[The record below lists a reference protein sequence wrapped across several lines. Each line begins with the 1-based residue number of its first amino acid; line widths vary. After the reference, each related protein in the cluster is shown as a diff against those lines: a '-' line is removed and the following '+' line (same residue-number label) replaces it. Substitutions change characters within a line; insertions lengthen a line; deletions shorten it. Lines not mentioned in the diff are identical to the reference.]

1 MGETKG
7 KKDSSREHRHRE
19 DRLEGRGLGNAS
31 TWGNESLQKGCRG
44 GDHHQARDAG
54 KGLHL

>member
-7 KKDSSREHRHRE
+7 KEDSSRQHRHRE
-19 DRLEGRGLGNAS
+19 DRLEGRGLANAS
-31 TWGNESLQKGCRG
+31 TWVNESLQKGCRG
-44 GDHHQARDAG
+44 GDHQAGDAG

>member
-7 KKDSSREHRHRE
+7 KKDLSRQHRHRE
-19 DRLEGRGLGNAS
+19 DRLEGRGLANAS
-31 TWGNESLQKGCRG
+31 TWVNESLQKGCRG
-44 GDHHQARDAG
+44 GDHQAGDAG